1 MADSYSVVAMLTA
14 KDNMTSTFSKAAS
27 ATQSLGSKIK
37 STIGL
42 GAMMQ
47 VGMSAVSTT
56 MRSMTSNIGAAVSRY
71 DQLNNFPKVMKNLG
85 IESKAS
91 NAALK
96 QINKGIKGLPT
107 TLDSAT
113 RGVTRFTS
121 SNGNIKKSTKY
132 FLAMNN
138 AIIAGNQST
147 EIQSSAI
154 EQLSQAYSKGKM
166 DMMEWRSI
174 QTAIPGQLNQ
184 IAKAMGVSTNEL
196 GEGLRNGTI
205 SMDEFMDTMV
215 KLDKEG
221 VDGFASFAEQAKD
234 SVGGV
239 RVAFTN
245 LSTAVTRGIAN
256 CIGSTDKMLAKNGL
270 PTIGEMAIKAG
281 DAVEKAFEKTGKAIE
296 KVNLEGIIAGATPY
310 WKAFKTVVGGV
321 GEATKKVAGFLNDH
335 AETVTKLIPLV
346 WGLGAAF
353 GAYNKIAKFI
363 PGLKTMSQ
371 IFSKMAGGLIAKL
384 APQLFT
390 TAAAEQAVGKE
401 AGKATKRTNSFKKTL
416 ASAAS
421 IVAVGA
427 AVILIS
433 IGLSMIAESAV
444 KVAKA
449 GGPAIATMFGMVV
462 AVGALAIGM
471 MFAMKALSQT
481 PKKAYAGAAALLA
494 IGVAVLLVAAGFA
507 LMTNAA
513 ISLAG
518 AGGAAI
524 AVMGGMVLALAG
536 LALGASMIGGALT
549 AGALGFIAF
558 GAAILMVGAGVALAS
573 LGLATLSK
581 QLPTIATYGKA
592 AAGAITSLGGSLI
605 VFAAGALLAGAG
617 CIVLG
622 AGLIV
627 AAAGMAVGAAGMTI
641 LSAGVVVL
649 SGGMLILWAALK
661 LVSSSM
667 KTIASSAK
675 RAQNSLKNM
684 RSSVKIAGNGLDA
697 IGNKAKSAMSKLTS
711 AFSNAAG
718 KAKSSGQK
726 LGTGFTSGMKGGLGK
741 APSTA
746 THAINSVVSKL
757 RAGRSRVYNAG
768 SYISQGFAA
777 GMRSSLGEI
786 RSAAEEM
793 AKAADKAVRAKAEIK
808 SPSKVA
814 KRDGAYWGD
823 GWVGGILSRVR
834 DARKAAQELVQMPRS
849 ITSPKLSLSL
859 ATGYNGSLDTDNYEY
874 YKSAEYTIVVP
885 VEVDG
890 REVAKVTAPYTE
902 AELNKRQQR
911 SDRSRGVR

>member
-14 KDNMTSTFSKAAS
+14 KDNMTSTFSKAAGV
-27 ATQSLGSKIK
+27 TQSLGSKIK

-47 VGMSAVSTT
+47 VGMSAVSTV

-132 FLAMNN
+132 FIAMNN

-174 QTAIPGQLNQ
+174 QTAMPGQLNQ

-205 SMDEFMDTMV
+205 SMDEFMNTMV
-215 KLDKEG
+215 KLNKEG

-234 SVGGV
+234 SVGGI

-281 DAVEKAFEKTGKAIE
+281 GAVEKAFEKMGKAIE

-310 WKAFKTVVGGV
+310 WKAFKTVAGGV
-321 GEATKKVAGFLNDH
+321 GKAIKKVAGFLNDH
-335 AETVTKLIPLV
+335 AETVTKLIPV
-346 WGLGAAF
+346 AWGLGAAF

-363 PGLKTMSQ
+363 PGLRTMSQ
-371 IFSKMAGGLIAKL
+371 IFSKMAGGLLVKL

-401 AGKATKRTNSFKKTL
+401 SGKSATNVLKM
-416 ASAAS
+416 
-421 IVAVGA
+421 AVG
-427 AVILIS
+427 V
-433 IGLSMIAESAV
+433 
-444 KVAKA
+444 
-449 GGPAIATMFGMVV
+449 
-462 AVGALAIGM
+462 LAIG
-471 MFAMKALSQT
+471 
-481 PKKAYAGAAALLA
+481 AGVLLA
-494 IGVAVLLVAAGFA
+494 GTGLFLMAKGAIALANSGGV
-507 LMTNAA
+507 
-513 ISLAG
+513 
-518 AGGAAI
+518 AI

-549 AGALGFIAF
+549 AGAIGFVAF

-581 QLPTIATYGKA
+581 QLPTIAAYGKTA
-592 AAGAITSLGGSLI
+592 ARAIAALGGSLV

-627 AAAGMAVGAAGMTI
+627 AAAGMAVGAAGMVV

-661 LVSSSM
+661 LVASSM

-726 LGTGFTSGMKGGLGK
+726 LGTGFTSGMKGGLSK

-757 RAGRSRVYNAG
+757 RAGRSRVYSAG

-786 RSAAEEM
+786 RSAAQEM
-793 AKAADKAVRAKAEIK
+793 AKAADKAVRAKAKIK
-808 SPSKVA
+808 SPSRVA
-814 KRDGAYWGD
+814 KRDGAYWGE

-849 ITSPKLSLSL
+849 ITSPNLSISF

-874 YKSAEYTIVVP
+874 YRSAEYTIVVP

-890 REVAKVTAPYTE
+890 KEVAKVTAPYTE

>member
-1 MADSYSVVAMLTA
+1 MADSYSVVAILTA

-47 VGMSAVSTT
+47 VGMSAVSTA

-71 DQLNNFPKVMKNLG
+71 DQLNAFPKVMKNLG

-107 TLDSAT
+107 TLDAAT

-121 SNGNIKKSTKY
+121 TNGDIKKSTKY

-174 QTAIPGQLNQ
+174 QTAMPAQLNQ

-215 KLDKEG
+215 KLNKEG
-221 VDGFASFAEQAKD
+221 VDGFASFADQAKD
-234 SVGGV
+234 SVGGI

-256 CIGSTDKMLAKNGL
+256 CIGSMDKMLAKNGL
-270 PTIGEMAIKAG
+270 PTIGEMASKASETV
-281 DAVEKAFEKTGKAIE
+281 DKAFKKMGKSIE
-296 KVNLEGIIAGATPY
+296 KVNLKGIMAGATPY
-310 WKAFKTVVGGV
+310 WKAFKTVAGGV
-321 GEATKKVAGFLNDH
+321 GKAIKSVAGFLNDH

-346 WGLGAAF
+346 WGLGTAF

-371 IFSKMAGGLIAKL
+371 IFSKMAGGLLAKL

-390 TAAAEQAVGKE
+390 TAAAEKAIGKESGKSAVNALKMAVG
-401 AGKATKRTNSFKKTL
+401 
-416 ASAAS
+416 
-421 IVAVGA
+421 I
-427 AVILIS
+427 
-433 IGLSMIAESAV
+433 
-444 KVAKA
+444 
-449 GGPAIATMFGMVV
+449 
-462 AVGALAIGM
+462 LAIG
-471 MFAMKALSQT
+471 
-481 PKKAYAGAAALLA
+481 AG
-494 IGVAVLLVAAGFA
+494 VL
-507 LMTNAA
+507 
-513 ISLAG
+513 LAG
-518 AGGAAI
+518 AGLFLMAKGAIALANSGGVAI

-549 AGALGFIAF
+549 AGAIGFVAF

-581 QLPTIATYGKA
+581 RLPTIAVYGRA

-627 AAAGMAVGAAGMTI
+627 AAAGMAVGAAGMTV

-726 LGTGFTSGMKGGLGK
+726 LGTGFTNGMKGGLNK
-741 APSTA
+741 APSVATTA
-746 THAINSVVSKL
+746 VNSVVSRLKN
-757 RAGRSRVYNAG
+757 GRSRVYNAG

-777 GMRSSLGEI
+777 GMRSALGNI
-786 RSAAEEM
+786 RSAADDM
-793 AKAADKAVRAKAEIK
+793 AEAADKAVRAKAKIK
-808 SPSKVA
+808 SPSRVSMA
-814 KRDGAYWGD
+814 SGSYWGE
-823 GWVGGILSRVR
+823 GWVNGILGKVR
-834 DARKAAQELVQMPRS
+834 DARKAAQQLVQMPRS
-849 ITSPKLSLSL
+849 ITSPQLSL
-859 ATGYNGSLDTDNYEY
+859 AGGFNGSLDNNYEY
-874 YKSAEYTIVVP
+874 FKSAEYTVIVP

-890 REVAKVTAPYTE
+890 KEVAKVTAPYTE